1 MFRAISCKTVSL
13 FQPSN
18 MAAVKT
24 LYMQIDDSRTSNPC
38 FVTYRYKYVMA
49 VKAGPFCF
57 NLEQKGILISTFG
70 EKGLTKWTIKWRGD

>member
-1 MFRAISCKTVSL
+1 
-13 FQPSN
+13 
-18 MAAVKT
+18 
-24 LYMQIDDSRTSNPC
+24 
-38 FVTYRYKYVMA
+38 MA